1 MPFPPITHI
10 ALTVSDLD
18 RSAAWYSRLFDAE
31 PVLRTV
37 LLKETPNEYSVAV
50 WAEPN
55 FAVHHFADGGRE
67 RADARNPGLDHVAF
81 GCETLTSTD
90 GGSRSGIPTATHWSC
105 SRRSEPAR
113 GARPD
118 TSDRGQEARSVG
130 LKVKVSPRPR

>member
-90 GGSRSGIPTATHWSC
+90 GGRVLGSRPQPTGAVHAEATPPEERGLTPPTEVRRRDRSG
-105 SRRSEPAR
+105 
-113 GARPD
+113 
-118 TSDRGQEARSVG
+118 
-130 LKVKVSPRPR
+130 